1 MRNTNYGGLRAAR
14 PTIHTEEIVL
24 NYASLI
30 DLCRERG
37 IRFTENEPLS
47 GCTTMKIGGACDIML
62 RPKCEDDI
70 AAAIKLCKSADI
82 PFFVLGRGSN
92 ILVHDKGYRGC
103 IILLSS
109 DMGEISVSGD
119 MLTAGAGASLKAVCM
134 AALDNSLTGLEFAYG
149 IPGSVGGALYMNA
162 GAYGGEMKDI
172 VISCRYI
179 DENGELCEMSAEDMK
194 LSYRHS
200 VFTSRNCVITSVT
213 MRLKAGDRAEIK
225 ARMDE
230 LMGRRRDKQPLEFPS
245 CGSTFKR
252 PEGYFAAALIE
263 ECGLKGCSVG
273 GAQVSEKHSGFVINR
288 GGASFADV
296 MQLVA
301 HIKKTVMDKK
311 GVELECEML
320 ILE

>member
-1 MRNTNYGGLRAAR
+1 MDLT
-14 PTIHTEEIVL
+14 
-24 NYASLI
+24 SLI
-30 DLCRERG
+30 DLCKDR
-37 IRFTENEPLS
+37 ITYSLDEPLAPHTS
-47 GCTTMKIGGACDIML
+47 MKIGGSCDIFVK
-62 RPKCEDDI
+62 PACEEQI
-70 AAAIKLCKSADI
+70 CEVIKLCRSKDI
-82 PFFVLGRGSN
+82 PFFVLGKGSN
-92 ILVHDKGYRGC
+92 VLASSNGYRGC
-103 IILLSS
+103 IISVEQYMY
-109 DMGEISVSGD
+109 MGEVTVSGTQV
-119 MLTAGAGASLKAVCM
+119 TAAAGASLSSVCK

-162 GAYGGEMKDI
+162 GAYGGEMKD
-172 VISCRYI
+172 VVKSCRYI
-179 DENGELCEMSAEDMK
+179 DENGDIREMAAKDMQ

-200 VFTSRNCVITSVT
+200 FFSGKGCVITSVT
-213 MRLKAGDRAEIK
+213 MELTQGDKHEIK

-230 LMGRRRDKQPLEFPS
+230 LMQRRRDKQPLEFPS

-263 ECGLKGCSVG
+263 ECGLKGCTVG

-288 GGASFADV
+288 NNATFEDV

-301 HIKKTVMDKK
+301 HIKKTVQEQK